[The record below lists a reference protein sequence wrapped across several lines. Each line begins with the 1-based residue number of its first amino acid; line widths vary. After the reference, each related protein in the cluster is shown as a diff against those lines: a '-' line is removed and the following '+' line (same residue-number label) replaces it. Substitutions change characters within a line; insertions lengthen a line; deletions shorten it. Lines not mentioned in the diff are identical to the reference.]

1 MRRFKAWRS
10 KWIIEEERAVKC
22 LEKGLYNCLHYYDFP
37 EEMWKK
43 IRTTNILERA
53 FREVRRRSNPMGL
66 FPNAESANRIFY
78 GITDYMNENWRGSH
92 LREISAGF
100 LS

>member
-1 MRRFKAWRS
+1 MS
-10 KWIIEEERAVKC
+10 KWIIEGKRAVRC
-22 LEKGLYNCLHYYDFP
+22 LKKGLYNCLHPCDFP

-53 FREVRRRSNPMGL
+53 FGEARRRTNPMGI

-78 GITDYMNENWRGSH
+78 GVADYMDENWRGSH
-92 LREISAGF
+92 LKEISAE
-100 LS
+100 LLT